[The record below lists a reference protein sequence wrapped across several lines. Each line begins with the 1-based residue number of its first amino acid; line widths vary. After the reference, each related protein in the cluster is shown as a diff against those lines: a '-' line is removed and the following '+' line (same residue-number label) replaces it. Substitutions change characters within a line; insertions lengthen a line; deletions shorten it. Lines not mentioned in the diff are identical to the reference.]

1 MRRSLRGC
9 VIGNFMKASELFV
22 NCLENEGV
30 QYIFGLPGEENM
42 DLLDALVDSPI
53 EFICTR
59 HEQSAAFMADVY
71 GRLIGKAGVCLAT
84 LGPGATNLI
93 TGVADAYLDRSP
105 LVAITGQTGL
115 EVMHKESHQHIDI
128 VQTFKQF
135 TKWNARVELSKTIP
149 EVIRKAFKVAQTEKP
164 GACHIELPEDVAASD
179 AAGAPLPVTGFK
191 LPHTDHNVCAK
202 AAEII
207 QKAKRPILLA
217 GNGVIRGKA
226 SGALRDFVE
235 KTRIPVANTFMSKGV
250 LPTESEFSL
259 STIGL
264 QSRDYISCGFDRAD
278 LIISVGYDLVEYAPS
293 LWNKDNKP
301 IIHVDFTPS
310 EIDEYYMPQIE
321 VIGDIEANILCMME
335 DIEPIEVDDFP
346 RLLKNMMYDELHGY
360 AEDNGFPL
368 KPQKILSDIRKIM
381 GSKDILL
388 SDVGAHK
395 MWIARIYPAEEP
407 NTTLISNGFASMGFS
422 LPGALSAKML
432 YPDRKVLAACGD
444 GGFLM
449 NCHDL
454 ETAVRL
460 NLPVVIL
467 VFNDGKYGLIEWKQI
482 NQFGRTYGVSFDN
495 PDFVA
500 LAKSFGAAGYRVKSA
515 DELQPILH
523 EAFSTNRPC
532 VVDVPVDYRENLNLT
547 EKLGR
552 VVCYI

>member
-1 MRRSLRGC
+1 
-9 VIGNFMKASELFV
+9 MKASELFV

-59 HEQSAAFMADVY
+59 HEQSASFMADVY
-71 GRLIGKAGVCLAT
+71 GRLTGKAGVCLAT

-149 EVIRKAFKVAQTEKP
+149 EVVRKAFKVAQTEKP

-264 QSRDYISCGFDRAD
+264 QSRDYVSCGFDRAD

-301 IIHVDFTPS
+301 IVHVDFTPS

-467 VFNDGKYGLIEWKQI
+467 IFNDGKYGLIEWKQI

-515 DELQPILH
+515 DELQPILN

-532 VVDVPVDYRENLNLT
+532 VVDVPVDYRENLSLT

-552 VVCYI
+552 LVCYI